1 MNKAICCSICAV
13 RRLIFPSDS
22 VYTPVN
28 FERLPGSCRDAL
40 AYERSRERLR
50 ALERE
55 SGEIIY
61 SHWTEQ
67 FDRLPKAPQPLAE
80 D

>member
-1 MNKAICCSICAV
+1 
-13 RRLIFPSDS
+13 
-22 VYTPVN
+22 
-28 FERLPGSCRDAL
+28 L

-50 ALERE
+50 ALEQE
-55 SGEIIY
+55 GGEIVY